1 MTSPK
6 QKIIMHQN
14 YETET
19 MLMYLQHP
27 VGMKTFLCKKFLL
40 CQEICQTADHVKV
53 IKKQINFFPDLAN
66 DFSVRKDFF
75 QIFVSF

>member
-53 IKKQINFFPDLAN
+53 IKKQINFFPDLAMIFLSGKI
-66 DFSVRKDFF
+66 FSKYL
-75 QIFVSF
+75 

>member
-14 YETET
+14 YETVT

-40 CQEICQTADHVKV
+40 WQEICSTADHVKV
-53 IKKQINFFPDLAN
+53 IKKQINFFPDLAMI
-66 DFSVRKDFF
+66 FSKYL
-75 QIFVSF
+75 